1 MRPEDRVE
9 CWQLTRTAGRILL
22 SALVIFAIGGCAAS
36 GARPPGLGG
45 SRSSALYAASPAS
58 DASAGS
64 AQAASEEEPFDPFA
78 REGETADTD
87 YDPWE
92 PFNSVV
98 FEFNRQVDRYVLK
111 PVAQAY
117 NFVLPDMVQVG
128 IKNFYYHSR
137 FPVRFLNNL
146 FQGKFKGAE
155 IEIGRFIFNTAFGF
169 GGFVDVATDGKLV
182 APEEDTGQTFG
193 FYGAKPGPY
202 LVLPFLPPLTI
213 RDGIGFIGDI
223 ALNPINW
230 LVFPIVEVEGIP
242 SVVAHKNR
250 TTSAFFQIGG
260 RVEEIVNDRSLNL
273 EKFQGVEEATLD
285 LYTAVRNAYLQKRA
299 KAIRE

>member
-1 MRPEDRVE
+1 VE
-9 CWQLTRTAGRILL
+9 GWQRTGEGGWALFFVLL
-22 SALVIFAIGGCAAS
+22 VFAAS
-36 GARPPGLGG
+36 GCVTAPVEPPVLAGTQSPMLH
-45 SRSSALYAASPAS
+45 AASAVS
-58 DASAGS
+58 DASLGS
-64 AQAASEEEPFDPFA
+64 APAAEDQPYDPFA
-78 REGETADTD
+78 RESELADTD

-92 PFNSVV
+92 SFNSVV

-111 PVAQAY
+111 PVAQGY
-117 NFVLPDMVQVG
+117 NFVLPDAAQVG
-128 IKNFYYHSR
+128 IKNLYYHAR

-155 IEIGRFIFNTAFGF
+155 IELGRFILNTAFGF

-182 APEEDTGQTFG
+182 TPEEDTGQTFG

-202 LVLPFLPPLTI
+202 LVLPFLPPLTV
-213 RDGIGFIGDI
+213 RDGIGYLGDI

-230 LVFPIVEVEGIP
+230 LVFPIIEVEGIP

-250 TTSAFFQIGG
+250 STTGFAQIGM
-260 RVEEIVNDRSLNL
+260 RAEEILNERSLNL